1 MTDPRN
7 NPAGSPGQDSGTSQ
21 PTPSGQQHARHG
33 LFRRGTSDR
42 SSSSK
47 DTSGGTGSTATA
59 TRQETSTGAA
69 VPQQAGQAPPE
80 RRDYRGEDYGR
91 DRYGEDDRAAGMPG
105 GTLLAKAA
113 GMSWGLL
120 LLGALGLIAV
130 GIMLVAW
137 PHVTLFVVSIL
148 IGAALVV
155 TGIAKLWEGFTA
167 RDRAGGSRA
176 GYVVIGLLAILAG
189 MYCLRHHALSVFL
202 IAFVAGVYF
211 VAHGIADLGA
221 SFSTD
226 LPGRGLR
233 ALLGVF
239 SIGAGLVLVIWPGL
253 SLTLLTLIAGAW
265 LLFYGC
271 VLAALALGVRK
282 QHKEMTK
289 RDKDRD
295 TRTSMAQ
302 PRTA

>member
-7 NPAGSPGQDSGTSQ
+7 NPAGSPGPDSGTSQ
-21 PTPSGQQHARHG
+21 PAPSGKPQARRG
-33 LFRRGTSDR
+33 LFHRGTSNQ
-42 SSSSK
+42 SSSSGA
-47 DTSGGTGSTATA
+47 SGSTATA
-59 TRQETSTGAA
+59 TRQPTSTGTT
-69 VPQQAGQAPPE
+69 VPQQAGQASPE
-80 RRDYRGEDYGR
+80 RQDYRRDDREDYGR
-91 DRYGEDDRAAGMPG
+91 RRDDEDYRSGMPG
-105 GTLLAKAA
+105 GALVAKAA
-113 GMSWGLL
+113 GVSWGLL

-130 GIMLVAW
+130 GIMLLAW

-167 RDRAGGSRA
+167 RDRAGGSRS
-176 GYVVIGLLAILAG
+176 GYVVIGVLAILAG

-211 VAHGIADLGA
+211 VVHGIADLGA
-221 SFSTD
+221 SFSPD

-233 ALLGVF
+233 ALLGIF
-239 SIGAGLVLVIWPGL
+239 SIGAGLVLVIWPGI

-271 VLAALALGVRK
+271 VLAALAFGVRK
-282 QHKEMTK
+282 QHKEM
-289 RDKDRD
+289 KDRD
-295 TRTSMAQ
+295 RDRDARRSMAE

>member
-21 PTPSGQQHARHG
+21 PTPSGKQQTRRG
-33 LFRRGTSDR
+33 LFHRGTSGQ
-42 SSSSK
+42 SSTG
-47 DTSGGTGSTATA
+47 TSGASGSTATA
-59 TRQETSTGAA
+59 TRQTTSSGTT

-80 RRDYRGEDYGR
+80 RQEYRREDYGR
-91 DRYGEDDRAAGMPG
+91 DQGRYGEDDREMPG
-105 GTLLAKAA
+105 GALVAKAA
-113 GMSWGLL
+113 KLSWGLL
-120 LLGALGLIAV
+120 LLGALGLIAL

-148 IGAALVV
+148 IGAALIV
-155 TGIAKLWEGFTA
+155 TGIAKLWEGFTN
-167 RDRAGGSRA
+167 RDRAGGTRA
-176 GYVVIGLLAILAG
+176 GYIVIGLLAMLAG
-189 MYCLRHHALSVFL
+189 IYCLRHHALSVYL

-211 VAHGIADLGA
+211 IVHGIVDLGA
-221 SFSTD
+221 SFSPD

-239 SIGAGLVLVIWPGL
+239 SLGAGLVLVIWPGL
-253 SLTLLTLIAGAW
+253 SLTLLVLIAGAW

-271 VLAALALGVRK
+271 VLAALAFGVRK
-282 QHKEMTK
+282 RDKEM
-289 RDKDRD
+289 RRDRD
-295 TRTSMAQ
+295 TRRAMAE

>member
-21 PTPSGQQHARHG
+21 PTPSGGRRHG
-33 LFRRGTSDR
+33 LFHRGTPDP
-42 SSSSK
+42 SSSS
-47 DTSGGTGSTATA
+47 SGASTGSTATA
-59 TRQETSTGAA
+59 TRQATSSGT

-80 RRDYRGEDYGR
+80 RQDYGR
-91 DRYGEDDRAAGMPG
+91 EDYRRDEYGADSRADEMPG
-105 GTLLAKAA
+105 GAMFAKAA
-113 GMSWGLL
+113 KASWGLL

-137 PHVTLFVVSIL
+137 PHVTLFVASIL
-148 IGAALVV
+148 VGAGLVV
-155 TGIAKLWEGFTA
+155 TGIAKLWEGFTN
-167 RDRAGGSRA
+167 RDRGGGSRA
-176 GYVVIGLLAILAG
+176 GYVVIGLLAVVAG
-189 MYCLRHHALSVFL
+189 IYCLRHHALSVFL

-221 SFSTD
+221 SFSPD
-226 LPGRGLR
+226 FPGRGLR
-233 ALLGVF
+233 AILGIF

-253 SLTLLTLIAGAW
+253 SLTLLVLIMGAW

-271 VLAALALGVRK
+271 VLAALAFGVRR
-282 QHKEMTK
+282 QAKEMA
-289 RDKDRD
+289 KDIDR
-295 TRTSMAQ
+295 RSAMAE

>member
-21 PTPSGQQHARHG
+21 PTPSGQRQSRHG
-33 LFRRGTSDR
+33 LFHRGSQGSSSTGTS
-42 SSSSK
+42 
-47 DTSGGTGSTATA
+47 GAGTGSTATA
-59 TRQETSTGAA
+59 TRQETSTGTT

-80 RRDYRGEDYGR
+80 RRDYRQEDYGR
-91 DRYGEDDRAAGMPG
+91 QQYGEDYRDREMPG
-105 GTLLAKAA
+105 GALVAKVAKL
-113 GMSWGLL
+113 SWGLL
-120 LLGALGLIAV
+120 MLGALGLIAV

-155 TGIAKLWEGFTA
+155 TGIAKLWEGFTN
-167 RDRAGGSRA
+167 RDRGGGTRA
-176 GYVVIGLLAILAG
+176 GYVVIGLLAMLAG
-189 MYCLRHHALSVFL
+189 IYCLRHHALSVFL

-211 VAHGIADLGA
+211 IVHGIVDIGA
-221 SFSTD
+221 SLSTD
-226 LPGRGLR
+226 FPGRGLR

-239 SIGAGLVLVIWPGL
+239 SLGAGLVLVIWPGL
-253 SLTLLTLIAGAW
+253 SLTLLVLIAGAW

-282 QHKEMTK
+282 QAKEM
-289 RDKDRD
+289 RRDRD
-295 TRTSMAQ
+295 TRTAMAA
-302 PRTA
+302 PRAA

>member
-7 NPAGSPGQDSGTSQ
+7 NPAGSPGQDSGASQ
-21 PTPSGQQHARHG
+21 PTPSGKQQTRRG
-33 LFRRGTSDR
+33 LFHRGTSDQ
-42 SSSSK
+42 SSS
-47 DTSGGTGSTATA
+47 TSGASGSTATA
-59 TRQETSTGAA
+59 TRQTTSTGTT

-80 RRDYRGEDYGR
+80 RQDYRQDDRDDYGR
-91 DRYGEDDRAAGMPG
+91 RQRDDDYRTGMPG
-105 GTLLAKAA
+105 GALISKAA
-113 GMSWGLL
+113 SISWGLL

-167 RDRAGGSRA
+167 RERTGGSRA
-176 GYVVIGLLAILAG
+176 GYVVVGLLAILAG
-189 MYCLRHHALSVFL
+189 LYCLRHHALSVYL
-202 IAFVAGVYF
+202 VAFVAGIYF
-211 VAHGIADLGA
+211 VVHGIADLGA
-221 SFSTD
+221 SFSPD

-239 SIGAGLVLVIWPGL
+239 SIVAGLMLVIWPGI
-253 SLTLLTLIAGAW
+253 SLTLLVLIAGAW

-271 VLAALALGVRK
+271 VLAALAFGVRK

-289 RDKDRD
+289 DRDRD
-295 TRTSMAQ
+295 TRRAMAE
-302 PRTA
+302 PRAA